1 MGKKMYSIDEIFSI
15 IDIAIKDEL
24 NRKNAFI
31 AKNGDKD
38 FTDINRFDTSV
49 SALSTLYT
57 KF

>member
-1 MGKKMYSIDEIFSI
+1 MREKMYSINDIFAI

-31 AKNGDKD
+31 AKNGCKD
-38 FTDINRFDTSV
+38 ADAINRFDCCV
-49 SALSTLYT
+49 AALSTLYT

>member
-1 MGKKMYSIDEIFSI
+1 MIEKMYSIDEIFTI

-31 AKNGDKD
+31 AKNGCKD
-38 FTDINRFDTSV
+38 ADAISRFDCYIA
-49 SALSTLYT
+49 ALQTLYT